1 MAGTK
6 FLAENISVA
15 RDVIKLQYLFRICD
29 VTKSFSEQVLNK
41 PWTYLSPF
49 CSKVTTV
56 ASGIPATSFYIANRL
71 VVTGGA
77 LPKVRWSM
85 VELLLV
91 PDQAQNT
98 IARKLGR

>member
-56 ASGIPATSFYIANRL
+56 ASGIPATSFYLANRL
-71 VVTGGA
+71 VVTGGSLFMA
-77 LPKVRWSM
+77 SSVAGRADSKSDVAR
-85 VELLLV
+85 
-91 PDQAQNT
+91 T
-98 IARKLGR
+98 IVDA

>member
-6 FLAENISVA
+6 FLAKNISVA

-56 ASGIPATSFYIANRL
+56 ASGIPATFFYLANRL
-71 VVTGGA
+71 VVTGGSLRGNLIA
-77 LPKVRWSM
+77 KSSI
-85 VELLLV
+85 
-91 PDQAQNT
+91 QNGGFSNNF
-98 IARKLGR
+98 IIRSS